1 MDGFEGNGE
10 DEAELGL
17 RSEEKALEKLE
28 GRIARLKEP
37 ERKGNALYAKGVGLV
52 LSFGFVMAGCLIAG
66 VYLGD
71 YLALKAGVPALKIVG
86 IVLGLVVALSAAA
99 KLMQPFLKSNG

>member
-1 MDGFEGNGE
+1 MDEFDVET
-10 DEAELGL
+10 EADLGL
-17 RSEEKALEKLE
+17 RSDEKTLEKLE

-37 ERKGNALYAKGVGLV
+37 ERKGSSLYAKGIGLV

-71 YLALKAGVPALKIVG
+71 YLALKAGIPVLKLVG
-86 IVLGLVVALSAAA
+86 IVIGLVVALTAAV
-99 KLMQPFLKSNG
+99 KLLQPFLKSHG